1 MNYIRLYYRQI
12 KMIWFKLRYGFH
24 HTHKTFYTVDGKN
37 INKDIIAKE
46 YVYIGPNCSI
56 PPNVS
61 IGKYTMLAPNVSILG
76 GDHIF
81 SNPNSPIIFSGRPE
95 MPKTVIAEDVW
106 VGANV
111 LIMAGI
117 NIGNGAIIAAGSIVT
132 KDIEAYSIYG
142 GNPAKFIKMR
152 FDENEIISHRKM
164 LAKENIEINYTTK
177 KKTNTHVQK

>member
-1 MNYIRLYYRQI
+1 MIIRKYY
-12 KMIWFKLRYGFH
+12 KLKNVH
-24 HTHKTFYTVDGKN
+24 NTFYLAGPGAISPD
-37 INKDIIAKE
+37 ILANK
-46 YVYIGPNCSI
+46 YSYIGPNCSI

-81 SNPNSPIIFSGRPE
+81 NNPNSPIIFSGRPE
-95 MPKTVIAEDVW
+95 MPKTVIGEDVW
-106 VGANV
+106 IGASAI
-111 LIMAGI
+111 IMAGI
-117 NIGNGAIIAAGSIVT
+117 SIGNGAIIAAGSIVT

-152 FDENEIISHRKM
+152 FNENEIDIHRKM
-164 LAKENIEINYTTK
+164 LAKENVNINYTSR